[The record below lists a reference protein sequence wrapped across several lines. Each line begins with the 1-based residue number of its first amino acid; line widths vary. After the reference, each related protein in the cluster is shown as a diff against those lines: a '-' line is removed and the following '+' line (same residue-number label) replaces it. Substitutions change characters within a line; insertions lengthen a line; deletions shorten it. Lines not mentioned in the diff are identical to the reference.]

1 MRGYQMLL
9 AVFLLISLCTMVST
23 AGEDTL
29 ILEVTKISD
38 PKCGKYMQD
47 HTKPVLKIRYVRL
60 LHTASNDDNGDQVS
74 STKVWCL
81 KKSFVSNILCQ
92 PKSNG
97 YNSVEGKYTFECI
110 YNGAPPPSINVFIF
124 AVGTDSQMMS
134 SQIEYRYKEDTM
146 RMFNFLKPE
155 NVMAQ
160 KFTHNSHLHIRN
172 ITYTVNK
179 KPQYVST
186 QLFVYAQF
194 FSYLTD
200 DNCLNKYPD
209 SLIADHGLYIRK
221 GNEES
226 YTRIYF
232 DPVDAGEKLVKPVI
246 I

>member
-1 MRGYQMLL
+1 MLL

-23 AGEDTL
+23 TDVTL
-29 ILEVTKISD
+29 TVEVTKISD
-38 PKCGKYMQD
+38 PKCGKYMQN
-47 HTKPVLKIRYVRL
+47 HKKPVLKIRYVRL
-60 LHTASNDDNGDQVS
+60 LHTASNDDNGDE
-74 STKVWCL
+74 
-81 KKSFVSNILCQ
+81 FVSNILCQ

-110 YNGAPPPSINVFIF
+110 YNGAPPPSINAFVF
-124 AVGTDSQMMS
+124 AVGTDQQMMS

-146 RMFNFLKPE
+146 RMFTFLNPD
-155 NVMAQ
+155 NVMTQ

-179 KPQYVST
+179 KPH
-186 QLFVYAQF
+186 
-194 FSYLTD
+194 YLTD
-200 DNCLNKYPD
+200 DNCLDKYPD

-221 GNEES
+221 GNEET